1 MKLNSMGIEIDELS
15 EEAARKLEEAR
26 KVPDSGL
33 IGHDE
38 VKKLFH

>member
-1 MKLNSMGIEIDELS
+1 LKSIEIDELS
-15 EEAARKLEEAR
+15 EETMRKLEEAR

-33 IGHDE
+33 IDHGE